1 MNAGPVWDLLLL
13 GASFWWVYVL
23 DLVHPVDGLLAL
35 VYPSMC
41 IYFLNNVPSTFCSN
55 AMKWIL
61 LYDCYFWTVGCAFL
75 SVLLLHDYS
84 TILNAPGLLTDNSC
98 LPPGLVMIPVFT
110 VVFWLSCP
118 LYTMGTTGLSISCDY
133 FCPFFVTGLQYL
145 HSFMLGCL
153 VQNNVAPFLVEQLVL
168 CTPG

>member
-1 MNAGPVWDLLLL
+1 MCCCHVMLLCWDGFSCWLYLISSGLMNAGPVWDLLLL

-98 LPPGLVMIPVFT
+98 LPPGLVMIPVLLPPSGSL
-110 VVFWLSCP
+110 VMCILW
-118 LYTMGTTGLSISCDY
+118 GLI
-133 FCPFFVTGLQYL
+133 V
-145 HSFMLGCL
+145 
-153 VQNNVAPFLVEQLVL
+153 
-168 CTPG
+168 